1 MKRPSRQ
8 GVAVATLATASVVAL
23 LSGAGVAGA
32 AAADYVAVPEN
43 GAPGRLILY
52 ADPFPAEFLDLRPG
66 EPAYWEIAADIE
78 DADRATLA
86 VELQKSGALV
96 EHPRG
101 LAVRIDTCAT
111 EWAGVPSSP
120 TCATGAEPVT
130 TAGPSDDYTT
140 GSPLFDLEAPLRD
153 DERRHL
159 LVTLSIDDSAE
170 ASADETLMGL
180 TGDIGVGVRAIA
192 VDGDPVDPEPPGG
205 PGGPGGPGDGT
216 DPPVAGLPV
225 TGGPA
230 VPLGAIALVAAGL
243 VGLGAALSLARRKVR
258 S

>member
-1 MKRPSRQ
+1 MKRPSRR
-8 GVAVATLATASVVAL
+8 GVAVASLAAASVVAL
-23 LSGAGVAGA
+23 LSGAGVASA
-32 AAADYVAVPEN
+32 AAADYIAVPET
-43 GAPGRLILY
+43 GAPGRLMLY
-52 ADPFPAEFLDLRPG
+52 SDPFPAEFLDMRPG
-66 EPAYWEIAADIE
+66 EPAYWQIAADI
-78 DADRATLA
+78 DGADRATLA

-101 LAVRIDTCAT
+101 LEVRIDTCAT
-111 EWAGVPSSP
+111 EWADVPSSP
-120 TCATGAEPVT
+120 TCTTGAEPVT

-140 GSPLFDLEAPLRD
+140 ASPLFDLEAPLRE

-159 LVTLSIDDSAE
+159 LVTLSIDDSVE

-180 TGDIGVGVRAIA
+180 TGDIGIGVRAVAI
-192 VDGDPVDPEPPGG
+192 DGDPVDPTPPGE
-205 PGGPGGPGDGT
+205 PGGPGDGT
-216 DPPVAGLPV
+216 DPPVDGLPV